1 MKKLINVFFAT
12 VTFGSLSYGQ
22 IGINT
27 ETPDSSSAMDIQSP
41 SGSNRGVLLP
51 RMTTSEMNAISSPA
65 QGLMIFNI
73 TDKLFYYF
81 DGSQWVGLVPKQMN
95 TGYSNDP
102 MLNGNLVVDSGSVVS
117 PNMSTQNLY
126 SSKAT
131 IDTLVSLNVPG
142 YSVNALVP
150 TGAIIMWSGST
161 PPTGWA
167 LCDGQSYLPNGAPI
181 STWPPFVPL
190 PANLFLTPDLRG
202 RFIVGAGQNSNS
214 AVGDIN
220 PSYLIDETGGK
231 NQTVLTKDQLPKHQ
245 HVITNG
251 VDGATQSNPGDHNH
265 AIGYESQTRSGGGA
279 GTDVVRDAPG
289 NTGNKATSTNGAHT
303 HSGNTGD
310 GTSDGLNATPVD
322 NRPPYYV
329 LAYIIKLP

>member
-41 SGSNRGVLLP
+41 SGSNRGILLP

-65 QGLMIFNI
+65 QGLMIFNN

-102 MLNGNLVVDSGSVVS
+102 ILNGNLIVDSGSVVS

-150 TGAIIMWSGST
+150 TGAIIMWSGSVV
-161 PPTGWA
+161 PPGWG
-167 LCDGQSYLPNGAPI
+167 LCNGHFYAAGGLDFA
-181 STWPPFVPL
+181 TYPPFIIP
-190 PANLFLTPDLRG
+190 NLLESPDLRG
-202 RFIVGAGQNSNS
+202 RFIVGHDPSKPIFPAVASNN
-214 AVGDIN
+214 GTDIN
-220 PSYLIDETGGK
+220 Y
-231 NQTVLTKDQLPKHQ
+231 
-245 HVITNG
+245 
-251 VDGATQSNPGDHNH
+251 GA
-265 AIGYESQTRSGGGA
+265 I
-279 GTDVVRDAPG
+279 G
-289 NTGNKATSTNGAHT
+289 NTGGENGHLLTSGESGLPAHIHPSTSHHHDVLDVAQNTNDVD
-303 HSGNTGD
+303 SGNDSSPIAAANETNVNFST
-310 GTSDGLNATPVD
+310 TSATVTTPLSTAQDASVVHE